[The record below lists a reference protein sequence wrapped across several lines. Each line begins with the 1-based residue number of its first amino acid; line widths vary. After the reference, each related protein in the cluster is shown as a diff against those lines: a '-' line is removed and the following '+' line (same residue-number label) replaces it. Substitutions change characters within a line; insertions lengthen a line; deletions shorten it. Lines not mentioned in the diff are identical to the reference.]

1 MMLKKNQYQVSEKN
15 RSHKVSHINTIS
27 KIKKSKEDLQTSFV
41 SNSFSPLHVSF
52 SVLIVIPPNLRNNRT
67 ILSLITG
74 YNSCSWDYHYINIFP
89 HNFRPLEKIGRG
101 GGLVYGRYPPF
112 LTSKYTFPSFIPDTS
127 SSLHL
132 KWGCPHPPSH
142 NYPRFTPLSN
152 CKHVRSHIG
161 VIPLLFI
168 SCKFTS
174 PGEKFHTQKVWTL
187 TNMEHMPWILSLDNL
202 CLLHKVHPNLRI
214 PVWALSFVTYYPTW
228 QDNNEEFAV

>member
-1 MMLKKNQYQVSEKN
+1 MMLKKNQYQVSEKD

-52 SVLIVIPPNLRNNRT
+52 SVLIVIPPNLQNNRT
-67 ILSLITG
+67 ILLLITG

-132 KWGCPHPPSH
+132 SVRVSRPSKSQLSQAHPH
-142 NYPRFTPLSN
+142 
-152 CKHVRSHIG
+152 K
-161 VIPLLFI
+161 
-168 SCKFTS
+168 
-174 PGEKFHTQKVWTL
+174 
-187 TNMEHMPWILSLDNL
+187 
-202 CLLHKVHPNLRI
+202 
-214 PVWALSFVTYYPTW
+214 
-228 QDNNEEFAV
+228 